1 MPLLE
6 AISVESSV
14 DHVHDHVYHFHDPS
28 ESFLAD
34 TSLIACIFF
43 FAVPTFN
50 DSFFRW
56 SLFLDFENLI
66 HRVLPTSLELLQP
79 LV

>member
-14 DHVHDHVYHFHDPS
+14 DHVYHFHDPS

-34 TSLIACIFF
+34 TSLIACIF